1 MVIVAFPAGTTESS
15 KKAFGEMIRELTK
28 DMTPEQFSDF
38 ERGWNESEMQ
48 NPLFIKRKPYNAI
61 SSKAKKR
68 TQRGSKMK
76 KQANKRKT
84 SKRSNYVDLSKQQSK
99 RIPQSPVVRIMP
111 NGRVRPVAKYSRRS
125 SYANMDYYHMSPQAF
140 RDELFAEY
148 VKVLTSKIGT
158 GYYIGGDPDESYVPV
173 IATQMFYSFHDGI
186 RKGTRND
193 YLNNNK
199 ALKEACKRFGITT
212 SPQFRNAWV
221 NGIVIE

>member
-1 MVIVAFPAGTTESS
+1 MVLFPANTPESV
-15 KKAFGEMIRELTK
+15 KNAVGDLIRDITK
-28 DMTPEQFSDF
+28 DMSPEQVRQF
-38 ERGWNESEMQ
+38 EREWNAAEMT
-48 NPLFIKRKPYNAI
+48 NPLFVRFKNKPYDAI
-61 SSKAKKR
+61 SNVAKKR
-68 TQRGSKMK
+68 TQKGGKVK
-76 KQANKRKT
+76 KRAIKRKV
-84 SKRSNYVDLSKQQSK
+84 SKRANYVDLSKQQSK
-99 RIPQSPVVRIMP
+99 RVPQTQVVRIMP
-111 NGRVRPVAKYSRRS
+111 DGRVRPVVKYSQRS
-125 SYANMDYYHMSPQAF
+125 QANMDYYHMSPQVF

-148 VKVLTSKIGT
+148 VKILTSKIGT

-173 IATQMFYSFHDGI
+173 IATQMFYSFNDGI

>member
-1 MVIVAFPAGTTESS
+1 MS
-15 KKAFGEMIRELTK
+15 
-28 DMTPEQFSDF
+28 PEQVRQF
-38 ERGWNESEMQ
+38 EREWNEAEMN
-48 NPLFIKRKPYNAI
+48 NPLFVRFKNKPYNAI

-99 RIPQSPVVRIMP
+99 RVPQSPVVRIMP

-140 RDELFAEY
+140 RDALFDEY

-173 IATQMFYSFHDGI
+173 IATKMFYSFHDGI

>member
-1 MVIVAFPAGTTESS
+1 MVLFPANTPESV
-15 KKAFGEMIRELTK
+15 KNAVGDLIRDITK
-28 DMTPEQFSDF
+28 DMSPEQVRQF
-38 ERGWNESEMQ
+38 EREWNEAEMN
-48 NPLFIKRKPYNAI
+48 NPLFVRFKNKPYNAI

-99 RIPQSPVVRIMP
+99 RVPQSPVVRIMP

-140 RDELFAEY
+140 RDALFDEY

-173 IATQMFYSFHDGI
+173 IATKMFYSFHDGI